1 MRQVLDRLDT
11 LWPPHQEPRRRGAQP
26 SHQPSPFLQASRTLV
41 FPIFYRRHMP
51 LDARRGL
58 RASRQQAWARY
69 TWAMDRVRLGR
80 ALGYGARHAT
90 KTLISAVDAATAPNP
105 SAGTATS
112 QRAAQ
117 PNPANTPPQPSP
129 IAQVAE
135 AYRTVAEVKKNA
147 RTHARGLGQSVLTPV
162 KRFSSV
168 LWLEVTGTF
177 FALFA
182 LVLGQGVW
190 RLRNSFKAS
199 PLSPEAHKAY
209 FYLALFLVFAYFSV
223 SSFVRANRRQRR

>member
-1 MRQVLDRLDT
+1 
-11 LWPPHQEPRRRGAQP
+11 
-26 SHQPSPFLQASRTLV
+26 
-41 FPIFYRRHMP
+41 
-51 LDARRGL
+51 
-58 RASRQQAWARY
+58 
-69 TWAMDRVRLGR
+69 MDRVRLGR

-105 SAGTATS
+105 SAGTS
-112 QRAAQ
+112 QRAAE
-117 PNPANTPPQPSP
+117 PTPAKTTPQPSP

-182 LVLGQGVW
+182 LFLAQGVW

-199 PLSPEAHKAY
+199 PITPEAHKAY
-209 FYLALFLVFAYFSV
+209 FYLAVFLVFAYFSV
-223 SSFVRANRRQRR
+223 SSFVRASRRQRR

>member
-1 MRQVLDRLDT
+1 
-11 LWPPHQEPRRRGAQP
+11 
-26 SHQPSPFLQASRTLV
+26 
-41 FPIFYRRHMP
+41 
-51 LDARRGL
+51 
-58 RASRQQAWARY
+58 
-69 TWAMDRVRLGR
+69 MDRVRLGR

-90 KTLISAVDAATAPNP
+90 KTLISAVDAATAPDP
-105 SAGTATS
+105 SAALRTGPSATTS

-117 PNPANTPPQPSP
+117 PTAANPSPQPSP

-135 AYRTVAEVKKNA
+135 AYRNVAEVKKAA

-182 LVLGQGVW
+182 VVLGQGVW

-199 PLSPEAHKAY
+199 PVSSEAHKVY
-209 FYLALFLVFAYFSV
+209 FYLAVFLVFAYFSV

>member
-1 MRQVLDRLDT
+1 MQGVDFALRGN
-11 LWPPHQEPRRRGAQP
+11 RRG
-26 SHQPSPFLQASRTLV
+26 
-41 FPIFYRRHMP
+41 
-51 LDARRGL
+51 
-58 RASRQQAWARY
+58 ARY

-90 KTLISAVDAATAPNP
+90 KTLMSAVDAATAPNP
-105 SAGTATS
+105 SAETS
-112 QRAAQ
+112 QRAAE
-117 PNPANTPPQPSP
+117 PTSANTTPQPSP
-129 IAQVAE
+129 IAQASPIAQVTE

-182 LVLGQGVW
+182 LFLGQGVW
-190 RLRNSFKAS
+190 RLRNSFKAW
-199 PLSPEAHKAY
+199 PITPETHKAY
-209 FYLALFLVFAYFSV
+209 FYLAVFLVFAYFSV
-223 SSFVRANRRQRR
+223 SSFVRASRRQRR